1 MICIHCHQDEDAMV
15 TYRVPLRGSVGFSLV
30 VFEFFLTFFVL
41 NDLTVGKAL
50 LLAVCRSPSDSS
62 VMAVCKGVEFSFWR
76 IVAVFFGPTSFFSV
90 ASSNTVSQK
99 KDSVIL
105 SAVSAANVVR

>member
-50 LLAVCRSPSDSS
+50 LLAVCRHHLIDQSWPS
-62 VMAVCKGVEFSFWR
+62 VKAWSF
-76 IVAVFFGPTSFFSV
+76 
-90 ASSNTVSQK
+90 
-99 KDSVIL
+99 L
-105 SAVSAANVVR
+105 SGEL